1 MANPV
6 VDGFLPFPIGEEKD
20 WPTLRASQ
28 AQALS
33 LENADFNLEPNRQV
47 LFGGNGQISAVGDL
61 SFLTGAPSP
70 VQQLRIFAN
79 GTVGIGTGTRQP
91 SSKLEIAGTL
101 KLDDG
106 VEVDKFSDDIS
117 SDGESNKAVPTAKA
131 VKTYVD
137 GKASSVPPDGSVTSI
152 KLAKD
157 AVTADNIKNGTITEA
172 KLGFSLP
179 SGSSQWQGEDG
190 GSLYYSNGKVGIGTN
205 SPTAQLNVD
214 PKGAGGIAIGKN
226 DKNGGYT
233 SLSLTISAEKG
244 GYASIQSIKSSGKD
258 WGNLVLNSAGGNVG
272 VGTDKPSAKLNVDPK
287 GTGGI
292 TIGNSDDKNGGY
304 TSLSLT
310 ISAEKGGD
318 ASIQSIKSSG
328 KDWGKLKLNPSGGV
342 VEARISAPSSKELK
356 ENIIDLSA
364 QEALETLSA
373 LNPAK
378 FNYRLDKDKRLSV
391 GFIAEDMPVLLAA
404 QDKKTVSTLDIVAVL
419 TKVIQQQQQELLSMK
434 ERLNILE
441 SIA

>member
-1 MANPV
+1 M
-6 VDGFLPFPIGEEKD
+6 
-20 WPTLRASQ
+20 
-28 AQALS
+28 
-33 LENADFNLEPNRQV
+33 
-47 LFGGNGQISAVGDL
+47 
-61 SFLTGAPSP
+61 
-70 VQQLRIFAN
+70 RIFAN

-244 GYASIQSIKSSGKD
+244 G
-258 WGNLVLNSAGGNVG
+258 
-272 VGTDKPSAKLNVDPK
+272 
-287 GTGGI
+287 
-292 TIGNSDDKNGGY
+292 
-304 TSLSLT
+304 
-310 ISAEKGGD
+310 D